1 MSLTFVWVLV
11 LVKWSLN
18 FRKMG
23 SVFFWKSDDSALE
36 SLELSTLKTFD
47 LKKDNWDFIFIKKND
62 LLGLILTDIT
72 KIEDQK
78 NFDLENRKK
87 KPVFG

>member
-1 MSLTFVWVLV
+1 MVFKLQKNGFS
-11 LVKWSLN
+11 
-18 FRKMG
+18 
-23 SVFFWKSDDSALE
+23 FFWKSDDSALE

-47 LKKDNWDFIFIKKND
+47 LKKDNWDFIFIIKND
-62 LLGLILTDIT
+62 LLGLILTNRT

-78 NFDLENRKK
+78 NFDFENRKK

>member
-1 MSLTFVWVLV
+1 M
-11 LVKWSLN
+11 
-18 FRKMG
+18 
-23 SVFFWKSDDSALE
+23 
-36 SLELSTLKTFD
+36 FD
-47 LKKDNWDFIFIKKND
+47 LKKKNWDFNFIKKKND
-62 LLGLILTDIT
+62 LLGLILTNCA